1 MPSLLRNN
9 RAYSRD
15 AKASVPV
22 RGQTTHGCR
31 APRAGQVSRRDVGHG
46 CRHPPSRNAPR
57 RSPNPA
63 HRRPLTALRTDAAVK
78 PERLSRPGRGGGD
91 AWDRST
97 PGGLKRRR
105 EINRWRLRHR
115 GVANGLDCRWLR
127 SGSPRGE
134 LPPPTSIQRPARTM
148 TSPLSRFHRPSGSP
162 RDQAVR
168 LFNAPR
174 DSTAPA
180 YRVETLALW

>member
-31 APRAGQVSRRDVGHG
+31 ASRAGHVSRRDVGHG

-57 RSPNPA
+57 RNPNPA
-63 HRRPLTALRTDAAVK
+63 HRRPLTASRTDAAVQ

-97 PGGLKRRR
+97 PRGLKRRG
-105 EINRWRLRHR
+105 EINRWCHR
-115 GVANGLDCRWLR
+115 GGANGSNCRWLR

-134 LPPPTSIQRPARTM
+134 LPPNIDSASRQNGDLTTITTPPPVRQSTRPGR
-148 TSPLSRFHRPSGSP
+148 
-162 RDQAVR
+162 QATQC
-168 LFNAPR
+168 A
-174 DSTAPA
+174 A
-180 YRVETLALW
+180 

>member
-9 RAYSRD
+9 RAYSGD

-22 RGQTTHGCR
+22 RGQTPHGCR
-31 APRAGQVSRRDVGHG
+31 ASRAGQVSRRDVGHG

-57 RSPNPA
+57 RSPNSA
-63 HRRPLTALRTDAAVK
+63 HRRPLTASRTDAAVQ

-105 EINRWRLRHR
+105 EINQWCLSHR
-115 GVANGLDCRWLR
+115 GGANGLDCRWLR

-134 LPPPTSIQRPARTM
+134 LPTQ
-148 TSPLSRFHRPSGSP
+148 
-162 RDQAVR
+162 
-168 LFNAPR
+168 LFDSAPR
-174 DSTAPA
+174 QNGDLTTITTPPPVRRSTRPNRRAA
-180 YRVETLALW
+180 QCAA